1 MSAPQTVVNVDCQ
14 TVKTNIVF
22 LTVTKPGLTA
32 TQLYDRL
39 LQVPVHVY
47 VILNTVYPGFF
58 SRVAFLFVS
67 IIFCNLKCLLCQTVP
82 DKISTF

>member
-1 MSAPQTVVNVDCQ
+1 MMQIITSTTHLLLKFDTLVNIYLVHMCILTAIMSAPQTIVSVDCQ

-39 LQVPVHVY
+39 LQVH
-47 VILNTVYPGFF
+47 
-58 SRVAFLFVS
+58 
-67 IIFCNLKCLLCQTVP
+67 
-82 DKISTF
+82 

>member
-1 MSAPQTVVNVDCQ
+1 MSAPQTVVTVDCQ

-39 LQVPVHVY
+39 LQVYVY
-47 VILNTVYPGFF
+47 LNTVYPGFF
-58 SRVAFLFVS
+58 H
-67 IIFCNLKCLLCQTVP
+67 LLQNFQ
-82 DKISTF
+82 K